1 MLLVV
6 TKNATQSNATLC
18 CVCAAQWHYVSCTT
32 LPGNVVAPE
41 YGFLRSLFSRF
52 SFCFRRFVLDWDD
65 YKYFTALSS
74 TLSVRAAADLLGVN
88 ASTVSRRLD
97 LLERRLGVT
106 LFTRS
111 ARGLVI
117 TPEGAEV
124 VARVACVAKDLGDI
138 EGHLIGRDKKLSG
151 IVRVII
157 PEVLALSLLIQELP
171 RFQKSY
177 PDIELHI
184 LPSHQGLDVA
194 RREADITMQV
204 TNNPADSL
212 VGRVLAPIAVAPY
225 GTKALVARLE
235 KNSSTLDYAKL
246 PWVDWQGDS
255 EISQTCRDLLA
266 THVPNTP
273 VSIST
278 HSLLLHL
285 ETARKGLGLAFLPC
299 ILAESDKTLQ
309 RIDSIDPVLGPPMW
323 MLVHPDLRHTLRVT
337 VFIEFVRDVFSRRS
351 HELIGSGMSKL
362 VID

>member
-1 MLLVV
+1 M
-6 TKNATQSNATLC
+6 
-18 CVCAAQWHYVSCTT
+18 
-32 LPGNVVAPE
+32 
-41 YGFLRSLFSRF
+41 
-52 SFCFRRFVLDWDD
+52 DWDD

-74 TLSVRAAADLLGVN
+74 TLSVRAAADSLGVN

-97 LLERRLGVT
+97 LFERRLGVT

-117 TPEGAEV
+117 TPEGADV
-124 VARVACVAKDLGDI
+124 VARVESVAQDLGDI

-151 IVRVII
+151 TVRVII

-177 PDIELHI
+177 PDIDLHI
-184 LPSHQGLDVA
+184 LPSHQGLDVG

-204 TNNPADSL
+204 TNSPAETL

-225 GTKALVARLE
+225 GTQSLIARLE
-235 KNSSTLDYAKL
+235 KSNGALDHSKL
-246 PWVDWQGDS
+246 PWVDWLGDS
-255 EISQTCRDLLA
+255 EISQTCRDLLK
-266 THVPNTP
+266 THVPDMP

-285 ETARKGLGLAFLPC
+285 EAARRGLGLAFLPC

-309 RIDSIDPVLGPPMW
+309 RIETIQPVLGPPMW

-351 HELIGSGMSKL
+351 HELLGSGMSEPSN
-362 VID
+362 D